1 MMPGTSPL
9 DDKQSFMTN
18 EKTLIYIE
26 GTNPSLGGTIVLSGD
41 LLTESEELRKIKN
54 FLREALKLARNI
66 FLERTF
72 LSQINSKIPKFII
85 SEAGIVNEN
94 ESPFLITKKVANRTT
109 LVVTKVIM
117 KKGTGVEALQDFVN
131 LVPSSQGK
139 IKLS

>member
-1 MMPGTSPL
+1 M
-9 DDKQSFMTN
+9 
-18 EKTLIYIE
+18 
-26 GTNPSLGGTIVLSGD
+26 
-41 LLTESEELRKIKN
+41 RKIKN